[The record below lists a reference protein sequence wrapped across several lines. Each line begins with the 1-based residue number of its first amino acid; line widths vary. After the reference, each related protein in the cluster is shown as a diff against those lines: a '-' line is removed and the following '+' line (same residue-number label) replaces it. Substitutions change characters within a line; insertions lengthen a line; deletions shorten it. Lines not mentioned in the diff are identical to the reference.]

1 MTVLLKVQNL
11 KTQFMTERGLLKAVD
26 GVSYDIHEG
35 EIVGLVGES
44 GCGKSVS
51 QLSLLQLIP
60 VPPGKIVGGKAIFE
74 GQDLLQFE
82 ANGPKMRSI
91 RGGKIAMIFQEPMT
105 SLNPAMTI
113 ARQLTEVMQLHLN
126 MDNHAARE
134 RSIELLG
141 LVGIPDAERRLDD
154 YPHQFSGGMRQR
166 VMVAMAV
173 SCNPRLIIAD
183 EPTTALDAT
192 IQAQLLEL
200 MKDIVVRFQ
209 MAMVLVTHNLGIVA
223 RYAQRINVMYA
234 GRIVESGTVKE
245 IWDNPL
251 HPYTI
256 GLLQCVPKL
265 GKKLTPIEGAPPH
278 LINMPPTCPF
288 LPRCRY
294 QTENCGKEPRAELI
308 FIEGQHYVG
317 CHVDTRSVTPTASIP
332 PGREKRFDTTLHVTA
347 RPEMTCPGMLES
359 GGNIKPWQDDIILD
373 VKDLRM
379 YFPVTRGLFRR
390 KVADV
395 KAVDNISF
403 KIKKGETFGLVGE
416 SGCGKTTVGRCAQR
430 LYCPTE
436 GQILF
441 EGQDVT
447 RLSENKLMT
456 LRRKMAVIFQ
466 DPYGSLNPRI
476 NAGNIV
482 GEPLKVHHLVSSNR
496 EYEEKVEGLFLM
508 AGLDPSMT
516 DRFPHEFSGGQRQR
530 IAIARALAGDPS
542 LIICDEPVSA
552 LDVSIQAQ
560 IINLLQELREKKEGL
575 TYMFISHDLLTVQY
589 ISTRVAVMYLGRIV
603 EIAASEELYDN
614 TLHPYSRALLSAIP
628 IPDPHLEEKRERII
642 LQGDVPSPLNPPPG
656 CNFHTRCPMAISE
669 CSQGVPPLRDIG
681 NGHQVACIRV

>member
-1 MTVLLKVQNL
+1 MTVLLKVENL
-11 KTQFMTERGLLKAVD
+11 RTQFRTERGLVKAVD
-26 GVSYDIHEG
+26 GLSYDVREG

-60 VPPGKIVGGKAIFE
+60 TPPGEIVGGKAFFE
-74 GQDLLQFE
+74 GRDLLQFE
-82 ANGPKMRSI
+82 ANGPEMRSI

-113 ARQLTEVMQLHLN
+113 ARQLGEMIQLHLK
-126 MDNHAARE
+126 MDDRATRE
-134 RSIELLG
+134 RCIELLK
-141 LVGIPDAERRLDD
+141 LVDIPDAARRVDD

-173 SCNPRLIIAD
+173 SCNPKLIIAD

-200 MKDIVVRFQ
+200 MKDIVVRFKT
-209 MAMVLVTHNLGIVA
+209 AMVMVTHNLGIVA

-234 GRIVESGTVKE
+234 GRIIESGTVKE

-256 GLLQCVPKL
+256 SLLQCVPKL
-265 GKKLTPIEGAPPH
+265 GRKLAPIEGSPPH
-278 LINMPPTCPF
+278 LINMPRTCPF

-294 QTENCGKEPRAELI
+294 QAEDCNKKPWAELRPVG
-308 FIEGQHYVG
+308 GQHYVA
-317 CHVDTRSVTPTASIP
+317 CPVDTRASRPTAFIP
-332 PGREKRFDTTLHVTA
+332 HGQEGGGRTTVRVMA
-347 RPEMTCPGMLES
+347 RPEAS
-359 GGNIKPWQDDIILD
+359 NINPSRDDIVLD

-379 YFPVTRGLFRR
+379 YFPVTRGLLKR
-390 KVADV
+390 KIADV
-395 KAVDNISF
+395 KAVDNVSF
-403 KIKKGETFGLVGE
+403 KIRRGETLGLVGE
-416 SGCGKTTVGRCAQR
+416 SGCGKTTVGRCSQR
-430 LYCPTE
+430 LYRPTG

-441 EGQDVT
+441 EGEDIA
-447 RLSENKLMT
+447 RLSESRLMA
-456 LRRKMAVIFQ
+456 LRRAVAVVFQ
-466 DPYGSLNPRI
+466 DPYGSLNPRMS
-476 NAGNIV
+476 AGRIV
-482 GEPLKVHHLVSSNR
+482 GEPLKVHRLVSNNK
-496 EYEEKVEGLFLM
+496 EYEEKVKEIFHM

-542 LIICDEPVSA
+542 LMICDEPISA

-560 IINLLQELREKKEGL
+560 IINLLQELQEKKKGL
-575 TYMFISHDLLTVQY
+575 TYMFISHDLLAVQY

-603 EIAASEELYDN
+603 EIAASRELYEN

-642 LQGDVPSPLNPPPG
+642 LRGDVPSPLNPPPG
-656 CNFHTRCPMAISE
+656 CHFHPRCPIGVSE
-669 CSQGVPPLRDIG
+669 CSQAVPPLRDVG